1 MQLINARRDAP
12 KNTSQKSAATRAP
25 VMDEELVACLSATLS
40 SERTERE
47 AAATRLEQGAYP
59 THDAAGALGVH
70 LARIFAA
77 EAAPVAVRQ
86 AAGTALKRYILER
99 WSVFF
104 EPFLRQATAAGAS
117 GDGEALPL
125 DAKHVIRTLLL
136 AALGDAQRKV
146 RLLAAQLLSIVSSAE
161 FPDQFPELLPHIRAA
176 LAGNGD
182 QVHGALK
189 FLSDFAQEDV
199 DESQLLVIARDFV
212 PLLQGVM
219 GNSAHSA
226 HTHARCM
233 LVFRQCLTS
242 LYIVRDTY
250 TSTVREAL
258 AVYLPPWLEAMDAML
273 AAPLPSDADAAAW
286 ETFGL
291 RREIF
296 RTLSAA
302 ARFPKLFAEWRV
314 PLLRR
319 TLEVLEAGAPLF
331 VRAELLGFEH
341 PAALVAPEP
350 REDDADVA
358 AGVSGMAL
366 SALSFVTEALRAPV
380 DRSLGELAADPRD
393 AALRVLRAACVY
405 AQITREDEEEWDAD
419 PDAFVA
425 EDDEENVAVT
435 LRTVSTD
442 LCEHLLEGAPHAAVA
457 AAARLADETPR
468 DAGAGSAWWKRGEAL
483 LLLLGACHE
492 TLEGA
497 LDELEEDGGAP
508 LSVRGLF
515 AALVLPLLG
524 ETPPYLRGR
533 CFVCA
538 SQFAGALDDAL
549 VRSVFAAALDATRS
563 ADAPLPLQLSAVRTL
578 RNVGNLRPEVAA
590 PAAREVV
597 LQLGPLLLRAAG
609 GTLVLVADALS
620 AALEHGEV
628 DAATQEQVVH
638 AAMEAW
644 RTHAADPEVGMSV
657 GYLLETLVRGKHA
670 ETVLPAACT
679 AVAAALNSETEDLAV
694 QLGAASLARTVLSA
708 ARGAELRGVAPGM
721 FQAVVALLLRTGD
734 AEVAQNLIH
743 CLTLVCQKSPDEV
756 LAWRDAHGATALE
769 ALLRV
774 VEHQFALGDDE
785 ACGMP
790 LGVLLVTLFVQA
802 GEALSPV
809 MPALLH
815 ALARKLVASRSSAC
829 TLAMLFPMAYL
840 FAQHTSAVVQL
851 LADAQVQGADGP
863 ENALRAVVRTWL
875 AEMEHVHSWF
885 VRNVHILGITHL
897 FDQWPAQLDT
907 LLVNGE
913 VLPLDTDLI
922 ITRSRAKALPTR
934 HAQIPAAAK
943 VLKQAV
949 HEWEQAAPRHDGAA
963 RAAAENAEL
972 DDGDAEWDDEETDAQ
987 RSLYYQDLFDAAAL
1001 AGEDDEEAAGAPEV
1015 DLPGCE
1021 AIKQL
1026 DVRGYLETF
1035 FRRYAQAAELP
1046 RVQTALQHLE
1056 PRERELLAEIVR

>member
-40 SERTERE
+40 SERAERE

-77 EAAPVAVRQ
+77 EAAPVPVRQ

-125 DAKHVIRTLLL
+125 DAKHAIRTLLL

-161 FPDQFPELLPHIRAA
+161 FPDQFPELLPHVRAA

-212 PLLQGVM
+212 PLLQGVL

-331 VRAELLGFEH
+331 VRAELLGFED
-341 PAALVAPEP
+341 PAALAAPEP

-393 AALRVLRAACVY
+393 AALRVLRAACAY

-468 DAGAGSAWWKRGEAL
+468 DASAGSAWWKRGEAL

-657 GYLLETLVRGKHA
+657 GYLLETLVRG
-670 ETVLPAACT
+670 
-679 AVAAALNSETEDLAV
+679 
-694 QLGAASLARTVLSA
+694 
-708 ARGAELRGVAPGM
+708 VAPGM
-721 FQAVVALLLRTGD
+721 FQAAVALLLRTGD

-743 CLTLVCQKSPDEV
+743 CLTLVCQKCPDEV

-840 FAQHTSAVVQL
+840 FAEHTSAVVQL
-851 LADAQVQGADGP
+851 LADAQVEGADGP

-897 FDQWPAQLDT
+897 FDQWPAQLDA